1 MSCERSR
8 PDCNVMWLFCECG
21 HRVCSDCARKEIE
34 KSIYE
39 VYDGD
44 TLKMEHCDGCQEQDD
59 RELDK
64 MLLKKALTLLHMTKS
79 ELQKH
84 NHTDHSTS
92 GGADGQRQ

>member
-1 MSCERSR
+1 
-8 PDCNVMWLFCECG
+8 
-21 HRVCSDCARKEIE
+21 
-34 KSIYE
+34 
-39 VYDGD
+39 
-44 TLKMEHCDGCQEQDD
+44 
-59 RELDK
+59 LDK